1 MARHVVLLRGI
12 NIGPHNRIAM
22 PALRELLSDAGFE
35 SVRTYVQ
42 SGNILLDSPELPGRR
57 HGANRAAD
65 HRGARAEHRRGDPFA
80 HELAAV
86 VEHNPLGKWAD
97 NPKRYQVSFLSD
109 EIASEDVQ
117 KLADIATESERFAA
131 RGRELYAWFPDGIAR
146 SKLSTRLAGTS
157 LGVTATSRNWTTVT
171 TLLSLADE

>member
-42 SGNILLDSPELPGRR
+42 SGNILLDSPESPAVVTERTERLITEELGLSI
-57 HGANRAAD
+57 AAVTRSRD
-65 HRGARAEHRRGDPFA
+65 
-80 HELAAV
+80 ELAAV

-109 EIASEDVQ
+109 EIAPQDVQ

-131 RGRELYAWFPDGIAR
+131 RGLELYAWFPDGIAR

-157 LGVTATSRNWTTVT
+157 LGVTVTSRNWTTVT